1 MEAPETIL
9 AEVGITFEEAE
20 DLKEISFKSSIREQK
35 LMDMKHLEVE
45 SDILRGISLRRTLRS
60 FGAVWMKS
68 AQDLSPDQRIER
80 WQKSVKVDR
89 FDLFLSHTWRTE
101 GRWKFLS
108 LLMQSSWQF
117 FLVGWMLGILA
128 SLPFHLSD
136 ETPSLFNY
144 DCESI
149 DYESSCS
156 FRIYGHY
163 FGLIGWILAL
173 LVAPYWPGHRTCFLD
188 VVSINQADEHQME
201 EGIYSIGG
209 FLAVSSELQI
219 LWDRPYFGRLWCV
232 FELAAFRTC
241 NPRGKISLTPLFLE
255 AGLALGLA
263 MIYLHTALNWTL
275 RKMGWPL
282 ELSMLLRLCA
292 LHPFFHYCRRML
304 HEKRQMICDLRHF
317 QFAQVECGSDF
328 DRDFIHAGIRAWYGS
343 SEAFTSYVRGPLAE
357 DLAEPFSRFR
367 VPRAYWAVLAAPLA
381 SWELCW
387 VFAITQSGAPIPAVL
402 WVFRRRVAILSLNLI
417 AIKLMV
423 VVCDYFAQPSRLN
436 CVKTSC
442 IWAGLALFLFIL
454 WQSWFLLD
462 AAGFISASVASS
474 IIVVTAVIFV
484 GEVWVDLTSLCRGRV
499 DPG

>member
-1 MEAPETIL
+1 
-9 AEVGITFEEAE
+9 
-20 DLKEISFKSSIREQK
+20 
-35 LMDMKHLEVE
+35 
-45 SDILRGISLRRTLRS
+45 
-60 FGAVWMKS
+60 MKS

-263 MIYLHTALNWTL
+263 MIYLHTTLNWTL

-328 DRDFIHAGIRAWYGS
+328 DRDLFHAGIRAWYGS

-357 DLAEPFSRFR
+357 DLAEPYATGHIQRMYRFYMFLPEQGKPYKTMWVTDLEYVKKERDRCLKLLEKKSQKRKKSPGSKPLTVDPYHPRAGEIPHGLVLSSSRF
-367 VPRAYWAVLAAPLA
+367 
-381 SWELCW
+381 
-387 VFAITQSGAPIPAVL
+387 
-402 WVFRRRVAILSLNLI
+402 LSN
-417 AIKLMV
+417 
-423 VVCDYFAQPSRLN
+423 
-436 CVKTSC
+436 
-442 IWAGLALFLFIL
+442 
-454 WQSWFLLD
+454 
-462 AAGFISASVASS
+462 
-474 IIVVTAVIFV
+474 
-484 GEVWVDLTSLCRGRV
+484 
-499 DPG
+499 